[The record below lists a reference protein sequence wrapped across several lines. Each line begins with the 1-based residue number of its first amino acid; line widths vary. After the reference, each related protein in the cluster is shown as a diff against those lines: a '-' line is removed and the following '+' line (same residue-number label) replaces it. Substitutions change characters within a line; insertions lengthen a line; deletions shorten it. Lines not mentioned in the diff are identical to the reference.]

1 MQHQSVTRQVP
12 HSGIWLTDV
21 IFLWKKLLSERETG
35 RLCLNPLNDRRPPK
49 SEGVKMA
56 LTSVFTSQSISQ
68 LLDGPH
74 CGRERGVSQRVTLSA
89 VNTAQSV
96 TSVSASHLLGTMSAV
111 WHVAGQNLKLV
122 HPRLQVQL
130 HPDHWGIPLRERRA
144 WGGVKGIKDRQLTLN
159 KKRADD
165 MRDDWQQVSSIPAGF
180 SSLPPRFTSTAEL
193 TRIPT
198 VPLSVP

>member
-1 MQHQSVTRQVP
+1 MWFSYGEKDWMKEKQLRMQ
-12 HSGIWLTDV
+12 DV
-21 IFLWKKLLSERETG
+21 CVLIHWTTEDGPVWGCEII
-35 RLCLNPLNDRRPPK
+35 
-49 SEGVKMA
+49 

-68 LLDGPH
+68 LLEGPH

-130 HPDHWGIPLRERRA
+130 HPDHWGVPETGGAGQRYKRETADVSQKAGRHEG
-144 WGGVKGIKDRQLTLN
+144 WLTAN
-159 KKRADD
+159 IVHTC
-165 MRDDWQQVSSIPAGF
+165 WF
-180 SSLPPRFTSTAEL
+180 
-193 TRIPT
+193 
-198 VPLSVP
+198 

>member
-1 MQHQSVTRQVP
+1 MWFSYGENDWMKEKQLRMQ
-12 HSGIWLTDV
+12 DV
-21 IFLWKKLLSERETG
+21 CALIHWTTEDGPAWGCEII
-35 RLCLNPLNDRRPPK
+35 
-49 SEGVKMA
+49 

-68 LLDGPH
+68 LLEGPH

-130 HPDHWGIPLRERRA
+130 HPDHWGIPERE
-144 WGGVKGIKDRQLTLN
+144 GGGGQRYKRETADVSQKAGRHEGWLTAN
-159 KKRADD
+159 IVHTC
-165 MRDDWQQVSSIPAGF
+165 WF
-180 SSLPPRFTSTAEL
+180 
-193 TRIPT
+193 
-198 VPLSVP
+198 

>member
-1 MQHQSVTRQVP
+1 MKEKQLRMQ
-12 HSGIWLTDV
+12 DV
-21 IFLWKKLLSERETG
+21 CALIHWTTEDGPAWGCEII
-35 RLCLNPLNDRRPPK
+35 
-49 SEGVKMA
+49 

-68 LLDGPH
+68 LLEGPH

-130 HPDHWGIPLRERRA
+130 HPDHWGIPERERRRG
-144 WGGVKGIKDRQLTLN
+144 GGVKGIKERQLTYH
-159 KKRADD
+159 KKRVD
-165 MRDDWQQVSSIPAGF
+165 MRDDWQQISSIPAGF
-180 SSLPPRFTSTAEL
+180 SSLPLRFTSTAEL